1 MTSLEIFHTNVGGL
15 IAPQPHDNLTSLPMV
30 LAWRRQTE
38 GFPAAQMAVISILR
52 ITEPIAFLLLFPYV
66 YFMIRDFRIA
76 PSEADILRYLGY
88 LAALFLFCQFIFA
101 VRWGKLADRI
111 GRKPVLLLGQA
122 GTLVLMLL
130 FGFLTTYWMALA
142 LRSLMG
148 CLNGNV
154 AVLRTMIGEVAT
166 EKRHQPL
173 AFLVMPLFFNLGA
186 VIGPMLGGYF
196 AHPSPNSP
204 YDNPDVVPERKYPYA
219 MSNIVVAMLLWMLMG
234 VGFLFLQETHEY
246 YKYRKDYGVELG
258 DKILG
263 WMGVPTPIRP
273 WNSRHHHSTT
283 NDGNDDV
290 VEDEPRE
297 SLPLLLT
304 TAQADDVPPL
314 EDSDSIELY
323 EPQEPPQG
331 PAETLTDHIARTY
344 SHGDDSIA
352 LGPPSRR
359 PLYHV
364 DYLNAFT
371 PQVVTIIMGNAI
383 ISTHGIIYNEF
394 LPVLLAG
401 QFDPSAIRFPWTVTG
416 GLGWTTDGIGTL
428 LSSTGIMGMVVVV
441 AVFPYITERWGAV
454 RAYRAL
460 VSLFPLVYL
469 AVPLAIF
476 TLPGY
481 LGWPRWVTPVFLY
494 SLTLLKTLASLTGV
508 PQITLLNHRLA
519 APSQRAYVNG
529 TTISVL
535 ALLRCLGPVVFGYL
549 MSYGDSRSRGWL
561 MWWVLAVIA
570 GLGWVQLWWI
580 EEPADD

>member
-1 MTSLEIFHTNVGGL
+1 ML
-15 IAPQPHDNLTSLPMV
+15 
-30 LAWRRQTE
+30 LAWRRQMA

-66 YFMIRDFRIA
+66 YFMIRDFHIA
-76 PSEADILRYLGY
+76 PTEADILRYLGY

-130 FGFLTTYWMALA
+130 FGFSTTYWMALA

-196 AHPSPNSP
+196 AQPSPHSP
-204 YDNPDVVPERKYPYA
+204 YDDPDYVPDRKYPYA
-219 MSNIVVAMLLWMLMG
+219 MLNIVVAMLLWILMAI
-234 VGFLFLQETHEY
+234 GFLFLEETHEY
-246 YKYRKDYGVELG
+246 YKYRRDYGVDLG
-258 DKILG
+258 DKILH
-263 WMGVPTPIRP
+263 WFGVKTPKRP
-273 WNSRHHHSTT
+273 WNRQHQSNSHLDE
-283 NDGNDDV
+283 N
-290 VEDEPRE
+290 EPRE

-304 TAQADDVPPL
+304 TTDTEEVEETDLIHLYDPPDPPDL
-314 EDSDSIELY
+314 SDPL
-323 EPQEPPQG
+323 
-331 PAETLTDHIARTY
+331 ATVTDHIARTY
-344 SHGDDSIA
+344 SHGDDLIA
-352 LGPPSRR
+352 LGPPLPR
-359 PLYHV
+359 PLFHI
-364 DYLNAFT
+364 DYTGAFT
-371 PQVVTIIMGNAI
+371 PQVITIIMGNAI

-401 QFDPSAIRFPWTVTG
+401 QFDPGAIKFPWTISG

-428 LSSTGIMGMVVVV
+428 LSLTGLMGMVVVV

-460 VSLFPLVYL
+460 VSLFPVVYL
-469 AVPLAIF
+469 LVPLAIF

-519 APSQRAYVNG
+519 APSHRAYVNG

-535 ALLRCLGPVVFGYL
+535 ALLRCLGPVVFGYI
-549 MSYGDSRSRGWL
+549 MSYGDNIARGWL
-561 MWWVLAVIA
+561 MWWVLAAIA
-570 GLGWVQLWWI
+570 ALGWVQLWWI
-580 EEPADD
+580 QEPADD